1 MWRRKRHAKGGPAV
15 AALGEPGHDG
25 GDEEGPVQAGRIAM
39 PRNSKHGKAGTGRGW
54 YSCRRGERMPS
65 SDSTP
70 EGYRKRINRVI
81 FHIEAHLGEPLRLDD
96 LARVAH
102 FSPFHFHR
110 IFAAFT
116 GESLAA
122 FIRRLRLERAAQQL
136 LHLDDSVTE
145 IALGAG
151 YETPSAF
158 TRAFATHFGVNPTEY
173 RQRHESARL
182 LGTRPFAPATEK
194 EELTMIPQIRTID
207 PMPVLFVRRTGPYAQ
222 AAAEAFGVLCQF
234 AGPRG
239 LLGPTTRVIG
249 ISHDDPHVTEE
260 SRLRY
265 DACVTADREV
275 NAEEGVGRKTIAGG
289 RYAVF
294 LHEGAYEGLHAAYD
308 GIFRTW
314 LPGSEQKLREEPSFE
329 VYLSSPDQVRPDELR
344 TEIWIPIL

>member
-1 MWRRKRHAKGGPAV
+1 MPA
-15 AALGEPGHDG
+15 
-25 GDEEGPVQAGRIAM
+25 
-39 PRNSKHGKAGTGRGW
+39 N
-54 YSCRRGERMPS
+54 
-65 SDSTP
+65 DSTS

-81 FHIEAHLGEPLRLDD
+81 LHIEAHLGEPLRLED

-122 FIRRLRLERAAQQL
+122 FIRRLRLERAAQHL
-136 LHLDDSVTE
+136 LHLDVSVTE

-158 TRAFATHFGVNPTEY
+158 TRAFVTLFGVSPTEY
-173 RQRHESARL
+173 RQRHEPAHL
-182 LGTRPFAPATEK
+182 LGARPLAPATKK
-194 EELTMIPQIRTID
+194 EDSTMTPQIRTID

-222 AAAEAFGVLCQF
+222 AAAQAFGVLCQF

-260 SRLRY
+260 ARFRY
-265 DACVTADREV
+265 DACVTVESEV
-275 NAEEGVGRKTIAGG
+275 DAEGEVGRKTITGG

-294 LHEGAYEGLHAAYD
+294 LHEGAYEGLQATYE
-308 GIFRTW
+308 GIFSAW
-314 LPGSEQKLREEPSFE
+314 LPGSEEKLREEPSFE
-329 VYLSSPDQVRPDELR
+329 VYLNSPDQVRPDELR
-344 TEIWIPIL
+344 TEIWLPLK